1 MALIK
6 QCYEFLLLMSFLLS
20 NEVLTSYEVV
30 TLSSES
36 CAALGNKSEIPEIQ
50 FACIPAF
57 RLKNQGI
64 TCIIVIKLQK

>member
-64 TCIIVIKLQK
+64 IIVIKLQK